1 MVSRQT
7 APTGSDPAERG
18 RSRRLLGTL
27 ARRTRAGSSGLVLG
41 IMATALVST
50 AFGVGALG
58 QSDDVSDGAAWLWN
72 AATNEAV
79 RINGHNAEIDLV
91 ASLPEAGG
99 ARVQVEQND
108 EYLLLTDPETGK
120 VTSVD
125 LNELGFSGKLELGSG
140 DFGVVLGRES
150 AVVIDRQG
158 GEIRAVDPATLQATG
173 AALTLEGPL
182 VGGAFDDSDTLW
194 VGAPSQ
200 GHAVGITVAE
210 GEATVTQTVAV
221 ASPGS
226 DIGVTVFDDGALAVD
241 RGGAQVVA
249 MRDGDDPVM
258 VTMPAPMAD
267 SAMPARTRG
276 EMAAVT
282 KTDDDEIVTLLHPY
296 GAAETTL
303 FPVGRP
309 DSGIGV
315 PFAGRVYVPFEAE
328 GVVRSYAPNGRE
340 LDTLT
345 LPGAEGPLELEA
357 REGSLFVNAPD
368 TGVAAVVDE
377 TGQATLVDTDEVPP
391 GPGEIR
397 GDAPADQPESG
408 APAPA
413 PQSGSNPE
421 AEGGS
426 GGQGGGSGDGPTGDA
441 DAGTE
446 GGTGSGDRSVGPPG
460 APTPVTAQAGD
471 GSVELGWPEAYSPDA
486 PVESYEITWEGGETT
501 VDGSA
506 LDTVVT
512 GLDNGTAYRFR
523 IRATNEHGTGPAAQS
538 PQVTPDEQAPG
549 PPGAVTVEVTG
560 NETATVS
567 WAGPDN
573 AVDYLVSVSAEGGAS
588 APSDRTTGETSL
600 EVTGLSAGATYT
612 FTVTSRGS
620 GGVTGDSATSDAVT
634 MPEVQVGT
642 PGQVAHNVSGTTVT
656 VSWTAAENAEAYRI
670 TPHGDGVVIGSET
683 TVDAEALT
691 HSFTRDDERCF
702 SFTVTALGAG
712 DTEGGSSRSTPACSA
727 PFE

>member
-1 MVSRQT
+1 MVSRKT
-7 APTGSDPAERG
+7 APTGSAPAERG

-41 IMATALVST
+41 LMATALVST

-58 QSDDVSDGAAWLWN
+58 QSDDVSDGASWLWN
-72 AATNEAV
+72 AVSNEAV
-79 RINGHNAEIDLV
+79 RVNGNNAEIDLV

-108 EYLLLTDPETGK
+108 DYLILTDPETGK

-173 AALTLEGPL
+173 ASLTLEGPL

-241 RGGAQVVA
+241 RGGEQVVA
-249 MRDGDDPVM
+249 MREGDDPVM
-258 VTMPAPMAD
+258 VRMPAPMTD
-267 SAMPARTRG
+267 SVMPARTRG
-276 EMAAVT
+276 DMAAVT
-282 KTDDDEIVTLLHPY
+282 KTEDDEIVTLLHPY

-303 FPVGRP
+303 FPVEKPG
-309 DSGIGV
+309 SGVAV

-328 GVVRSYAPNGRE
+328 GLVRSYAPNGRE
-340 LDTLT
+340 LDTVT

-357 REGSLFVNAPD
+357 REGNLFVNAPD
-368 TGVAAVVDE
+368 TGVAAVVDD
-377 TGQATLVDTDEVPP
+377 TGQATLVDTEEVPP

-397 GDAPADQPESG
+397 GDAPEPQPEPG
-408 APAPA
+408 APAPE
-413 PQSGSNPE
+413 PQTGQNPQ

-426 GGQGGGSGDGPTGDA
+426 GDQGEGSGEGGGSGDGAGEGD
-441 DAGTE
+441 GPGEQST
-446 GGTGSGDRSVGPPG
+446 GPPG
-460 APTPVTAQAGD
+460 APTPVTAEAGD
-471 GSVELGWPEAYSPDA
+471 GSVELSWPEAYSPDA
-486 PVESYEITWEGGETT
+486 PVESYEITWEDSEIT
-501 VDGSA
+501 VDGSE

-523 IRATNEHGTGPAAQS
+523 VRAVNEHGTGPAAQS
-538 PQVTPDEQAPG
+538 PQVTPSQEAPG
-549 PPGAVTVEVTG
+549 APGAVSVEVTG
-560 NETATVS
+560 SESATVS
-567 WAGPDN
+567 WDGAEN
-573 AVDYLVSVSAEGGAS
+573 AVDYQVSASAEGGAS
-588 APSDRTTGETSL
+588 APSNRTTGETSL
-600 EVTGLSAGATYT
+600 EVTGLTAGATYT

-620 GGVTGDSATSDAVT
+620 GGVTGESSTSDPVT
-634 MPEVQVGT
+634 MPETQVGT
-642 PGQVAHNVSGTTVT
+642 PGSVTHSVSGATVT
-656 VSWTAAENAEAYRI
+656 VTWTAADNAEGYRI
-670 TPHGDGVVIGSET
+670 TPHGDGAVVFEEAT
-683 TVDAEALT
+683 TGAEATT
-691 HSFTRDDERCF
+691 HSFTKGNERCF
-702 SFTVTALGAG
+702 SFTVTALGTGA
-712 DTEGGSSRSTPACSA
+712 TEGGSVRSAPACLA
-727 PFE
+727 PFQ